1 MKRIILGLVL
11 LFISFILIACE
22 KSDEL
27 LRIELDTS
35 AISEGIKKD
44 DFHFDLVKIKLI
56 YESKESIIPLTKDY
70 IENFSD
76 EMLEPG
82 MHNITVN
89 YQNKKATFFL
99 NIKDEKE
106 EIKEDVYYNVSFVG
120 MNDVLIETLR
130 IKENDYVLDP
140 ITAPTV
146 EGYKFISW
154 SESFPLIV
162 TSDITVKATY
172 EEIKVDLIK
181 PAINY
186 LRDYFSEIDEVDSD
200 IELPLNYEGVD
211 ISWVSSD
218 EESISSAGK
227 YHKDYESK
235 NVIITATLTDGEKT
249 VEKNFYLKAKGYKSL
264 KAPIA
269 STYLYRNYDKLTDEF
284 FSTMDIVYCAFVTL
298 DDGGNYKVNNALN
311 NMTRYVIP
319 RCQKEGI
326 YVIPSIG
333 GGGSDAAKR
342 FSAIA
347 ADATLRK
354 NFVSSMVKLIN
365 TYGFDGVDID
375 WEAPTS
381 SEKENFTLLMK
392 ELNEAVKGNNPHHL
406 VTAAIGGGKWY
417 PPRYDLTNSIKY
429 MDYVNMMLYSM
440 CSSSG
445 QYQNA
450 LYKSQ
455 SKNDTTNGC
464 GYTLTSCSFEES
476 LEIYNS
482 YGVPNSKLILGLA
495 FYAQKQT
502 KENGEYK
509 GSGSVLYTNLKAN
522 YINNSNYKYV
532 FDEKAGVPYLISLDG
547 NTFISYD
554 DARSIKAKAAY
565 VIETGCG
572 GLMTW
577 EWGCDLTGELGQAM
591 KEGLGK

>member
-1 MKRIILGLVL
+1 MKRLIIGLFL
-11 LFISFILIACE
+11 LIISFLFIGCNKE
-22 KSDEL
+22 EL
-27 LRIELDTS
+27 LRIEVDTS
-35 AISEGIKKD
+35 SISEGIKKE
-44 DFHFDLVKIKLI
+44 DFHFDMVKIKLI
-56 YESKESIIPLTKDY
+56 YNSGEKSIPLSKDY

-76 EMLEPG
+76 EMLDEG
-82 MHNITVN
+82 IHNITIN
-89 YQNKKATFFL
+89 YNNKKATFFL
-99 NIKDEKE
+99 NIIEDE

-120 MNDVLIETLR
+120 INNEIIEILR
-130 IKENDYVLDP
+130 IKENDYVIDP
-140 ITAPTV
+140 IPAPTID
-146 EGYKFISW
+146 GYAFKSW
-154 SESFPLIV
+154 SESFPILV
-162 TSDITVKATY
+162 TSDIVVNAIY
-172 EEIKVDLIK
+172 EEIKIDKIK
-181 PAINY
+181 PVIEY
-186 LRDYFSEIDEVDSD
+186 LRNYFKDIEEINND
-200 IELPLNYEGVD
+200 IELPTNYGGVD

-218 EESISSAGK
+218 ENSITNLGK
-227 YHKDYESK
+227 YHKDYEDK
-235 NVIITATLTDGEKT
+235 NVILTATLSDGEKT
-249 VEKNFYLKAKGYKSL
+249 VEKNYFVKAKGYKSL

-269 STYLYRNYDKLTDEF
+269 STYLYRSYDKLSDEF
-284 FSTMDIVYCAFVTL
+284 FETMDIVYCAFVSV
-298 DDGGNYKVNNALN
+298 DESGNYKVNNALRN
-311 NMTRYVIP
+311 IERYVTP

-333 GGGSDAAKR
+333 GGGSEAAKI
-342 FSAIA
+342 FSKIA
-347 ADATLRK
+347 SDATLRK
-354 NFVSSMVKLIN
+354 NFASSMVKLIN
-365 TYGFDGVDID
+365 TYNLDGVDID

-392 ELNEAVKGNNPHHL
+392 ELFEAVKANNPHHL

-455 SKNDTTNGC
+455 SKNDAVNGC

-476 LEIYNS
+476 LKIYNDA
-482 YGVPNSKLILGLA
+482 GVPNNKLILGLA

-502 KENGEYK
+502 KTDGQYK
-509 GSGSVLYTNLKAN
+509 GSGTVFYTNLKAN
-522 YINNSNYKYV
+522 YINNPDYKYV

-554 DARSIKAKAAY
+554 DPKSIKGKAAY
-565 VIETGCG
+565 VIETGCA

-577 EWGCDLTGELGQAM
+577 EWGCDLTGELGHAM